1 MKENNTI
8 DHEDEKFEEFERST
22 NMLMRLGSVDD
33 NMVEEGGSLLPLNY
47 DYDGDVLVQVKVPYP
62 RHQ

>member
-1 MKENNTI
+1 
-8 DHEDEKFEEFERST
+8 
-22 NMLMRLGSVDD
+22 MLMRLGSVDD

>member
-22 NMLMRLGSVDD
+22 NMLMRLGSVDG
-33 NMVEEGGSLLPLNY
+33 NKVEEGGSLLPLNY
-47 DYDGDVLVQVKVPYP
+47 D
-62 RHQ
+62 

>member
-1 MKENNTI
+1 MKENSTI
-8 DHEDEKFEEFERST
+8 DQEDEKFEEFERSK
-22 NMLMRLGSVDD
+22 NMLTRLGSVDG
-33 NMVEEGGSLLPLNY
+33 NTVEEGGSLLPLNY

>member
-8 DHEDEKFEEFERST
+8 DQQDESFEEFERST

-33 NMVEEGGSLLPLNY
+33 TMVEEGGSLLPLNY